1 MTIEIK
7 NCSGEL
13 ICLLKYFKLDELC
26 FNTKKLLTDYS
37 RNFAEYSIEFNDK
50 NNDIIFQELSEEN
63 HNLNFVRLMTSI
75 TQYLY

>member
-13 ICLLKYFKLDELC
+13 ICLLKYFKLDELG
-26 FNTKKLLTDYS
+26 FNTKKLLTDYG

-63 HNLNFVRLMTSI
+63 HNLNFIRLMTSI

>member
-7 NCSGEL
+7 NYSGEL
-13 ICLLKYFKLDELC
+13 ICLLKYFKLDELG

-50 NNDIIFQELSEEN
+50 NNDIIFQELTEEN
-63 HNLNFVRLMTSI
+63 HNLNFIRLMTSI

>member
-13 ICLLKYFKLDELC
+13 ICLLKYFKLDDLG

-37 RNFAEYSIEFNDK
+37 RAAEYSIEFNDK

-63 HNLNFVRLMTSI
+63 HNLNFIRLMTSI